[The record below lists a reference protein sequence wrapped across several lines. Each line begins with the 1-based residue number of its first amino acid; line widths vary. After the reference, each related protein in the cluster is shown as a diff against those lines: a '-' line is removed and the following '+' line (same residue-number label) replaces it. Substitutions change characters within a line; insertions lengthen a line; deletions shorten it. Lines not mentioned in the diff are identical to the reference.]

1 MTEPSKAVITE
12 YKGVPACFYFENGIL
27 TEIFTDDGGELRTG
41 DIFVA
46 RVMNVRPDLKTVFL
60 DLKPG
65 VSGYLPFE
73 EMIGYRD
80 GSFKPDIKQ
89 GDEIPVQIIAQAQKN
104 KPYKLSEKTSLQGIY
119 CVSVGDD
126 TDIHVSS
133 KLSKSER
140 DRLKALAL
148 SLDLKTGVILRTKSA
163 AAPEADVVA
172 EIIALSNQLHDI
184 LQKASSRTV
193 YSRIYEAKPVFFER
207 LQELKPARIV
217 TDSEE
222 LFQRICF
229 FIPEELC
236 ERELYKDKSMP
247 LSILYGLAGKY
258 SESVST
264 KVNLRSGGFIVIEPT
279 AAMTVIDVNS
289 GKSDNK
295 KTKEQLVRQ
304 TNLEA
309 AREIFRQIRLRNLSG
324 IIIVD
329 FINSESEACE
339 EELKSLMKE
348 LALKDPVKTAFVDI
362 TKLGLAEITRQK
374 KYVSFKEIG

>member
-1 MTEPSKAVITE
+1 
-12 YKGVPACFYFENGIL
+12 
-27 TEIFTDDGGELRTG
+27 
-41 DIFVA
+41 
-46 RVMNVRPDLKTVFL
+46 
-60 DLKPG
+60 
-65 VSGYLPFE
+65 
-73 EMIGYRD
+73 
-80 GSFKPDIKQ
+80 
-89 GDEIPVQIIAQAQKN
+89 
-104 KPYKLSEKTSLQGIY
+104 
-119 CVSVGDD
+119 
-126 TDIHVSS
+126 
-133 KLSKSER
+133 
-140 DRLKALAL
+140 
-148 SLDLKTGVILRTKSA
+148 
-163 AAPEADVVA
+163 
-172 EIIALSNQLHDI
+172 
-184 LQKASSRTV
+184 
-193 YSRIYEAKPVFFER
+193 
-207 LQELKPARIV
+207 
-217 TDSEE
+217 
-222 LFQRICF
+222 
-229 FIPEELC
+229 
-236 ERELYKDKSMP
+236 SMP

-279 AAMTVIDVNS
+279 EAMTVIDVNS